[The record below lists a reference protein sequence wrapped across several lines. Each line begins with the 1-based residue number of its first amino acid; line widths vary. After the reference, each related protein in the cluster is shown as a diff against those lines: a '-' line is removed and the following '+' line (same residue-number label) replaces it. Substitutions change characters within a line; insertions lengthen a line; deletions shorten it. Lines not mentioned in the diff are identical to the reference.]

1 MNASDRLS
9 RPDGTPH
16 LQIRLQEGL
25 CELPCD
31 AAYGT
36 TDLRPFGKRS
46 KGIERKRESID
57 VAS

>member
-9 RPDGTPH
+9 RPDGIRH
-16 LQIRLQEGL
+16 SQIRLQEGL
-25 CELPCD
+25 RELPCD

-36 TDLRPFGKRS
+36 TDLRSFGKGS
-46 KGIERKRESID
+46 EGIERKRESID